1 MIKKQKLIEL
11 AVWTGIWMLSIALAT
26 YGPLFLWE
34 PTSLLT
40 PVSIALTLAT
50 GLMMILMN
58 KNLFDTMDELQKK
71 MQLQATAITLILVM
85 VVGLSYSLL
94 DVHNLIAGDAE
105 ISFLVMF
112 MGLTYLTSIGIINLR
127 YR

>member
-1 MIKKQKLIEL
+1 MKKQKLIEL
-11 AVWTGIWMLSIALAT
+11 AIWTGIWMISIALAS
-26 YGPLFLWE
+26 YGPLLLWDA
-34 PTSLLT
+34 TSILT
-40 PVSIALTLAT
+40 PISIGLTLAT

-94 DVHNLIAGDAE
+94 DVHNLIQGDAE

-112 MGLTYLTSIGIINLR
+112 MGVTYLTSIGIITLR

>member
-1 MIKKQKLIEL
+1 M
-11 AVWTGIWMLSIALAT
+11 ALAS
-26 YGPLFLWE
+26 YGPLLLWDA
-34 PTSLLT
+34 TSILT
-40 PVSIALTLAT
+40 PISIGLTLAT

-94 DVHNLIAGDAE
+94 DVHNLIQGDAE

-112 MGLTYLTSIGIINLR
+112 MGVTYLTSIGIITLR

>member
-1 MIKKQKLIEL
+1 MMKKQKLIEL
-11 AVWTGIWMLSIALAT
+11 AIWTGIWLSSIVIAT
-26 YGPLFLWE
+26 YGPLLLWD

-40 PVSIALTLAT
+40 PISIGLTLAT
-50 GLMMILMN
+50 GLMMILVN

-94 DVHNLIAGDAE
+94 DLHNLIEGDAE

-112 MGLTYLTSIGIINLR
+112 MSVTYLTSIAIISLR